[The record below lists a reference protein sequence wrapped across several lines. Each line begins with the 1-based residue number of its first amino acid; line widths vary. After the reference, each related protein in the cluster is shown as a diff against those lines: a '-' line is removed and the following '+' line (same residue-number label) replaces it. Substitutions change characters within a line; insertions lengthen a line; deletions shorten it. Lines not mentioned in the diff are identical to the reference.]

1 MAIAEEFDVKIV
13 TPGRPPLEYKVSRV
27 HTWAK
32 DGWVEHLP
40 DHGSIA
46 YILGEGAA
54 TFHELDGTETKL
66 AAFTGIAHF
75 HRNLLEIFT
84 PNIEFVDEVDV
95 ERAKASLHRAR
106 QRLAGRD
113 PQVSKRNLDWQRAIS
128 SRDRAVVRLGLKGI
142 NVDE

>member
-1 MAIAEEFDVKIV
+1 MAIAEEFDVKVV

-27 HTWAK
+27 HM
-32 DGWVEHLP
+32 GQRRLGELSS

-46 YILGEGAA
+46 YVLGEGTS
-54 TFHELDGTETKL
+54 TFQEVDGSEVKL
-66 AAFTGIAHF
+66 GTYKGIAHF

-84 PNIEFVDEVDV
+84 PNVELVDEVDV

-113 PQVSKRNLDWQRAIS
+113 PQVSKRNLIGSERLVLAI
-128 SRDRAVVRLGLKGI
+128 
-142 NVDE
+142 EQ

>member
-1 MAIAEEFDVKIV
+1 MAIAEEFDVKVV

-32 DGWVEHLP
+32 DGWVELLP

-46 YILGEGAA
+46 YVLGEGTS
-54 TFHELDGTETKL
+54 TFQEVDGSEVKL
-66 AAFTGIAHF
+66 GTYKGIAHF

-84 PNIEFVDEVDV
+84 PNVEFVDEVDV